1 MARLSEYGE
10 RLAAWA
16 RGLPPV
22 AVDAVVA
29 AACALYVI
37 FNAGVADKLYWWVPL
52 AASVNALPLLWRRQ
66 HPFAVAAITGIS
78 TTVLASADILADVPA
93 AQLVATYTFAA
104 LSPPLKRLIAVA
116 ATVLGISISIIVPR
130 DEALNLGMI
139 GIMFAVAYALGTAA
153 RARRD
158 RIAMLEERA
167 LRLTQEQETAATRE
181 RERIAREMH
190 DILAHSM
197 SLVVVQA
204 EAGPVAVRHDPDRAE
219 QMFDTI
225 SVTARDALAQLRRVL
240 GVLRAADDGGGDRA
254 PQPGLGAL
262 PGLVQRVND
271 AGLAATLAEDG
282 APRPVP
288 ADVAATAY
296 RIVQESLTNTVKHA
310 GAGRVDVRL
319 TWSGDALRI
328 EVADDGA
335 GPPSAPPTPSADGSG
350 HGLIGMRER
359 VAAAGGTLETGPGP
373 GGAGFRV
380 TASVPFDCPRADP
393 QVRGGGEPHEG
404 MEN

>member
-1 MARLSEYGE
+1 MERLNEYGE

-22 AVDAVVA
+22 AVDAAIA

-37 FNAGVADKLYWWVPL
+37 FNAGVADKLAWWVPL

-66 HPFAVAAITGIS
+66 YPFAVAAITGLS
-78 TTVLASADILADVPA
+78 TTVLASADVLSDVPA

-104 LSPPLKRLIAVA
+104 LSPPLKRLIAVV
-116 ATVLGISISIIVPR
+116 ATAVGITISIVIPH

-167 LRLTQEQETAATRE
+167 LRLTQEHETAATRE

-197 SLVVVQA
+197 GLVVVQA
-204 EAGPVAVRHDPDRAE
+204 EAGPIAVRHDPDRAE

-225 SVTARDALAQLRRVL
+225 SDTARDALAQLRRVL
-240 GVLRAADDGGGDRA
+240 GVLRATDDERA
-254 PQPGLGAL
+254 PQPGLDAL
-262 PGLVQRVND
+262 PGLVRQVDD
-271 AGLAATLAEDG
+271 AGLTATLSEDG
-282 APRPVP
+282 TPRPVP
-288 ADVAATAY
+288 ADVATTAY

-310 GAGRVDVRL
+310 AAGRVDVRL
-319 TWSGDALRI
+319 TWTDDHLRI
-328 EVADDGA
+328 EVDDDGG
-335 GPPSAPPTPSADGSG
+335 GPGTPSSNGGG
-350 HGLIGMRER
+350 HGLVGMRER
-359 VAAAGGTLETGPGP
+359 VAAVGGTLDTGPGP
-373 GGAGFRV
+373 GGEGFRV
-380 TASVPFDCPRADP
+380 TASLRLD
-393 QVRGGGEPHEG
+393 
-404 MEN
+404 

>member
-1 MARLSEYGE
+1 MVRADTGHVERLNEYGE

-22 AVDAVVA
+22 AVDAAIA

-37 FNAGVADKLYWWVPL
+37 FNAGVADKLAWWVPL

-66 HPFAVAAITGIS
+66 YPFAVAAITGLS
-78 TTVLASADILADVPA
+78 TTVLASADVLSDVPA

-104 LSPPLKRLIAVA
+104 LSPPLKRLIAVV
-116 ATVLGISISIIVPR
+116 ATAVGITISIVIPH

-167 LRLTQEQETAATRE
+167 LRLTQEHETAATRE

-197 SLVVVQA
+197 GLVVVQA
-204 EAGPVAVRHDPDRAE
+204 EAGPIAVRHDPDRAE

-225 SVTARDALAQLRRVL
+225 SDTARDALAQLRRVL
-240 GVLRAADDGGGDRA
+240 GVLRATDDERA
-254 PQPGLGAL
+254 PQPGLDAL
-262 PGLVQRVND
+262 PGLVRQVDD
-271 AGLAATLAEDG
+271 AGLTATLSEDG
-282 APRPVP
+282 TPRPVP
-288 ADVAATAY
+288 ADVATTAY

-310 GAGRVDVRL
+310 AAGRVDVRL
-319 TWSGDALRI
+319 TWTDDHLRI
-328 EVADDGA
+328 EVDDDGG
-335 GPPSAPPTPSADGSG
+335 GPGTPSSNGGG
-350 HGLIGMRER
+350 HGLVGMRER
-359 VAAAGGTLETGPGP
+359 VAAVGGTLDTGPGP
-373 GGAGFRV
+373 GGEGFRV
-380 TASVPFDCPRADP
+380 TASLRLD
-393 QVRGGGEPHEG
+393 
-404 MEN
+404 

>member
-1 MARLSEYGE
+1 MARLNEYGE

-22 AVDAVVA
+22 AVDATIA

-37 FNAGVADKLYWWVPL
+37 FNAGVADKLAWWVPL

-66 HPFAVAAITGIS
+66 YPFAVAAITGLS
-78 TTVLASADILADVPA
+78 TTVLASADVLSDVPA

-104 LSPPLKRLIAVA
+104 LSPPLKRLIAVV
-116 ATVLGISISIIVPR
+116 ATAVGITVSIVIPH

-167 LRLTQEQETAATRE
+167 LRLTQEHETAATRE
-181 RERIAREMH
+181 RERIAREVH

-197 SLVVVQA
+197 GLVVVQA
-204 EAGPVAVRHDPDRAE
+204 EAGPIAVRHDPDRAE

-225 SVTARDALAQLRRVL
+225 SDTARDALAQLRRVL
-240 GVLRAADDGGGDRA
+240 GVLRATDDGGERA
-254 PQPGLGAL
+254 PQPGLDAL
-262 PGLVQRVND
+262 PGLVQRVGD
-271 AGLAATLAEDG
+271 AGLTATLSEDG

-288 ADVAATAY
+288 ADVATTAY

-310 GAGRVDVRL
+310 AAGRVDVRL
-319 TWSGDALRI
+319 TWADDLLRI
-328 EVADDGA
+328 EVADDGG
-335 GPPSAPPTPSADGSG
+335 GPASGPGRPSSNGGG

-359 VAAAGGTLETGPGP
+359 VAAAGGTLDTGPGP
-373 GGAGFRV
+373 GGVGFRV
-380 TASVPFDCPRADP
+380 TASLRLY
-393 QVRGGGEPHEG
+393 
-404 MEN
+404 